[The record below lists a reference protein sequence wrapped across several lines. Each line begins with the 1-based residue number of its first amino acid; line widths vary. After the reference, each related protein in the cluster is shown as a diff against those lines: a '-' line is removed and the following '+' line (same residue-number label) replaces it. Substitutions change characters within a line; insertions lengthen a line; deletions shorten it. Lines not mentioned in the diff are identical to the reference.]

1 MVKPDRN
8 MSKEEEVIAD
18 DENELTLFKLAN
30 YIQKGSNAA
39 TGKLKVYHDG
49 DLSGGKVYL
58 DFGGGPFMEV
68 FIKPIGSKRE
78 ELKKQNFQR
87 LEGLVGTY

>member
-1 MVKPDRN
+1 MKLSRRQLRKLILEEIGPDKMVKPDRN

-49 DLSGGKVYL
+49 D
-58 DFGGGPFMEV
+58 P
-68 FIKPIGSKRE
+68 IKMK
-78 ELKKQNFQR
+78 
-87 LEGLVGTY
+87 